1 MRKGGMH
8 RMSLKDE
15 WDRLDEETRKSIL
28 DNPGGVI
35 LSRTMSEKIS
45 AEAEGEFERDQHGQ
59 ISLSREDLDF
69 IREKAAGA
77 GQDPPPAQTEHRF
90 FDTNQP

>member
-1 MRKGGMH
+1 MRRHGNQF
-8 RMSLKDE
+8 
-15 WDRLDEETRKSIL
+15 WTTR
-28 DNPGGVI
+28 VA
-35 LSRTMSEKIS
+35 LSCLAQCRKKIS

-69 IREKAAGA
+69 IREKAAGT